1 MSELSPSGPTPPRPD
16 PWATTAPQEGLR
28 DNDQARI
35 VSLAPSI
42 NLTPRGNVMVPLPYN
57 LVDYAGHDE
66 SYTPTVRF
74 TSQRAMVLRSFT
86 QHVHGDEQGTGGGVK
101 SGTHGGICEPIG
113 HAPQVLAEG
122 SPVIRH
128 LDRFWMNNRNTVGE
142 AVFVRDT
149 ATYAAPPDRDPI
161 PGSAPTVRSEA
172 SRAPMTVADSVAPA
186 LLGFAYSPPTF
197 APPIETLPPI
207 TGIRPPIGGV
217 GASILLSLAWASGAV
232 VGEWAREVASGEAG
246 DVARQLMIILEEQ
259 VPRGT
264 GQGGA
269 IKEAD
274 GPLPYV
280 GTEGDI
286 RFANKLL
293 SLKKGEIVDFRKMT
307 PAEFKELVERPWPS
321 AEGIRENERKLEEEK
336 KRKRDPDRESKPWPT
351 PPDGVRISEEEE
363 RRRRCKVGPY
373 SEMMGY
379 CPTGWQ
385 AHHIVPDY
393 TTRYGTRADSMRG
406 EKRIPNENLPTFWSG
421 PAICLE
427 GNAKDI
433 GTEHWEAHGADGA
446 IKKLG
451 QRPDTPLGTA
461 PFEDVK
467 EAAVDSVLRVRWE
480 CRKEVDAAIA
490 RSFGNV
496 PSRLLLR
503 TTWPTTGQA
512 LGPLSRGDM
521 ATLH

>member
-280 GTEGDI
+280 GYEGDI

-293 SLKKGEIVDFRKMT
+293 SLKKGEIVDFRAMT

-336 KRKRDPDRESKPWPT
+336 KRPHQPP
-351 PPDGVRISEEEE
+351 PVPIPDGNVRVDSDPKCRSETICFDKKESSDPEIPHKFDDQLKMQQDALNAKTPAQVVTSIPANGTVDSLRPQARSAQKAARDDYIARNRTRFLLTHTLGQWE
-363 RRRRCKVGPY
+363 THLDRLNALHRLDMVAGGDPSDIIGMGDADANQAIGREWPADRRRGALRRY
-373 SEMMGY
+373 AAEMAALK
-379 CPTGWQ
+379 CPMN
-385 AHHIVPDY
+385 I
-393 TTRYGTRADSMRG
+393 R
-406 EKRIPNENLPTFWSG
+406 L
-421 PAICLE
+421 
-427 GNAKDI
+427 
-433 GTEHWEAHGADGA
+433 
-446 IKKLG
+446 
-451 QRPDTPLGTA
+451 
-461 PFEDVK
+461 
-467 EAAVDSVLRVRWE
+467 SV
-480 CRKEVDAAIA
+480 C
-490 RSFGNV
+490 
-496 PSRLLLR
+496 
-503 TTWPTTGQA
+503 
-512 LGPLSRGDM
+512 
-521 ATLH
+521 